1 MPDGSA
7 PSQDAPLWPS
17 ENARGYKIPD
27 QVFGTVSYSIYVE
40 GTDANNAGSSSQ
52 LKPLKVIAIGAG
64 ISGISLA
71 HDVQERGPGID
82 LTIYEMG
89 SDVGGTWFWN
99 KYPGCRCDVPSVN
112 YQMCVAF
119 SLSCSCLF

>member
-7 PSQDAPLWPS
+7 TSSDAPLWPS

-27 QVFGTVSYSIYVE
+27 QVFGTVRMLLYMSKE
-40 GTDANNAGSSSQ
+40 LMLTEFQ

-64 ISGISLA
+64 ISGICLA

-89 SDVGGTWFWN
+89 SDVGGTWF
-99 KYPGCRCDVPSVN
+99 
-112 YQMCVAF
+112 
-119 SLSCSCLF
+119 